1 MSEQIE
7 IEGGVNL
14 RIFEVVSRVKQEVDD
29 LYEELEILMNK
40 KTVESVERSRKE
52 MQEGKLYDWG
62 EFKKIVDEELQKM
75 FKLWMQKGDVKM
87 QREDY
92 RRISHG

>member
-1 MSEQIE
+1 M
-7 IEGGVNL
+7 
-14 RIFEVVSRVKQEVDD
+14 SRVKQEVDD

-62 EFKKIVDEELQKM
+62 EFKKIVDEE
-75 FKLWMQKGDVKM
+75 
-87 QREDY
+87 
-92 RRISHG
+92 

>member
-7 IEGGVNL
+7 IEGEINL
-14 RIFEVVSRVKQEVDD
+14 RIFEVVSRLKQEVDD

-52 MQEGKLYDWG
+52 MQEGKLYDWD
-62 EFKKIVDEELQKM
+62 EFKKIVDEE
-75 FKLWMQKGDVKM
+75 
-87 QREDY
+87 
-92 RRISHG
+92 

>member
-7 IEGGVNL
+7 TEGGVNL

-52 MQEGKLYDWG
+52 MQDGELYDWD
-62 EFKKIVDEELQKM
+62 EFKKIVDEE
-75 FKLWMQKGDVKM
+75 
-87 QREDY
+87 
-92 RRISHG
+92 